1 MTDKEKENTKKP
13 LLYIVQPNMPVP
25 EQAEMQQEYRT
36 ARKKKNT
43 DSESSPH
50 PGGEEAP
57 HTLEWEE
64 PVTDKD
70 KEEEDIRKKQA
81 DQEKMEKLKHET
93 GIYKALG
100 EIDAE
105 LASVRKIQ
113 KDLQDEGTTIIKE
126 NIPVKDGGS
135 VKEIK
140 ALKPKTEAER
150 RQRTTKQAISD
161 LLGRSKQGASPLCE
175 ASINGR
181 TVRFQLLGKRGDIV
195 KIKTGSTIQD
205 VPIKDLDHFKA
216 L

>member
-1 MTDKEKENTKKP
+1 MPDKEKENTKKP

-36 ARKKKNT
+36 AKKKKA
-43 DSESSPH
+43 DSESS
-50 PGGEEAP
+50 AP
-57 HTLEWEE
+57 DSEGNALETLDWEE
-64 PVTDKD
+64 KAANPDTEQ
-70 KEEEDIRKKQA
+70 EETAKKQA
-81 DQEKMEKLKHET
+81 EQETMEKLKHET
-93 GIYKALG
+93 GIYKAMS

-105 LASVRKIQ
+105 LASVKKIT
-113 KDLQDEGTTIIKE
+113 KDLHDEGTTIIQG

-181 TVRFQLLGKRGDIV
+181 TVRFQLLGKRGDII

-205 VPIKDLDHFKA
+205 VLIKDLDNFKA